1 LKYLKIINGIHID
14 DLKESFN
21 SDINVNW
28 IEKDKYNLNEE
39 L

>member
-1 LKYLKIINGIHID
+1 MEFILKYKNYLD